1 MNPPEQS
8 YSTKQFIADLAVLIK
23 PYQAKFNLGVI
34 IRLTT
39 DIVRLYP
46 VFALSQII
54 PLLSKIHDPS
64 SLQTIIILL
73 FFWYLSAMY
82 ISVGQDFSKYLG
94 FQVAEA
100 SALDLYKKCL
110 AHVFKLDLAWQE
122 LEGSG
127 NKMKKIDR
135 GYDGVNESIRRVFDV
150 LVEVGV
156 NTFGIVFIFFSLDIF
171 LSMSIVFFIVT
182 FFLMGKYLLKK
193 ATMQERIVNRK
204 FEDLSGITFESLN
217 NILTIKSLAF
227 DQGIIGVINK
237 QVKILVEELRK
248 RTLYYRTQSAVL
260 GLYYFLF
267 EIVMVSIIIWGIWQG
282 NYTVSLLILFIG
294 LFQKVGESTSE
305 LVRVTQQI
313 VVAKIWVSRAI
324 GLLHVSP
331 TIENPDKLLRQQT
344 YPADWRQLRF
354 ANIHFAYKKGQ
365 ALTNISFEVKRGESV
380 GIVGL
385 SGAGKSTLFKLLLD
399 LYEDYEGDIYLD
411 TVPLKEIKRQ
421 SYIDHV
427 SIVLQDTEL
436 FNMTLG
442 ENITIAKTQDTSNHK
457 HVTLSEAITMAH
469 LDDVVKNLPNGLDT
483 VVGEKG
489 IKLSGGQRQRVG
501 IARALYRQPDI
512 LLMDEATSHL
522 DGYSEKQIQ
531 QAIAE
536 VKGKFTTI
544 VIAHRLS
551 TIQEMDRIVVLEHGK
566 VKEIG
571 TFQGLLKKNGSF
583 AKMWKM
589 QKL

>member
-1 MNPPEQS
+1 MNSPEPS
-8 YSTKQFIADLAVLIK
+8 YTTKQFISDLAVLVK
-23 PYQAKFNLGVI
+23 PYQVKFNLGVI
-34 IRLTT
+34 FRLTS
-39 DIVRLYP
+39 DIARLYP

-54 PLLSKIHDPS
+54 PLLSKINDPS
-64 SLQTIIILL
+64 SLQTILVLL
-73 FFWYLSAMY
+73 FFWYLSAIY
-82 ISVGQDFSKYLG
+82 VSFGHDYSKYLG
-94 FQVAEA
+94 NQVAE
-100 SALDLYKKCL
+100 SAAIDLYKKCL

-122 LEGSG
+122 IEGSG
-127 NKMKKIDR
+127 NKMKRIDR
-135 GYDGVNESIRRVFDV
+135 GHDGVNESIRRVFDV
-150 LVEVGV
+150 LIEVIV
-156 NTFGIVFIFFSLDIF
+156 NTVGIVFIFFSLDIF
-171 LSMSIVFFIVT
+171 LSLSIVFFIVT
-182 FFLMGKYLLKK
+182 YFLIGKHLLKR
-193 ATMQERIVNRK
+193 ATTQERIVNKK

-227 DQGIIGVINK
+227 DQGIIAVVNK
-237 QVKILVEELRK
+237 QVKTLIEELRK
-248 RTLYYRTQSAVL
+248 RIFYYRFQSAVL
-260 GLYYFLF
+260 NLYYFLF
-267 EIVMVSIIIWGIWQG
+267 EVTMVSILIWGIWYG
-282 NYTVSLLILFIG
+282 NYTVSLLILFVG

-305 LVRVTQQI
+305 LVGVTQQI
-313 VVAKIWVSRAI
+313 VVAKIWVNRAME
-324 GLLHVSP
+324 LLHVSP
-331 TIENPDKLLRQQT
+331 NIENPDKTITQQR
-344 YPADWRQLRF
+344 YPTNWQQLRF

-365 ALTNISFEVKRGESV
+365 ALSNISFDVKRGESV

-411 TVPLKEIKRQ
+411 DLPLKEIKRQ

-442 ENITIAKTQDTSNHK
+442 ENITIANTQSSSHK
-457 HVTLSEAITMAH
+457 GVTLSETITMAH
-469 LDDVVKNLPNGLDT
+469 LDDVVKNLPNGLDAI
-483 VVGEKG
+483 VGEKG

-512 LLMDEATSHL
+512 LLLDEATSHL

-551 TIQEMDRIVVLEHGK
+551 TIQEMDRIVVLENGK